1 MALMLF
7 AQGET
12 LETGFTK
19 EKKNNHLAM
28 RISILLI
35 LMLAL
40 SSSCQEFIHN
50 SFDTFTGK
58 IVDVDGKPVADLELL
73 LTQDLDFGVAQP
85 PVAKS
90 IIYRV
95 KTTNR
100 GEFRLVVPARTD
112 SSFNTEYFLLL
123 SSPVQFELEESGMS
137 VLYRYYSFSTAD
149 RAADGVINLGT
160 LKIIRE

>member
-1 MALMLF
+1 MS
-7 AQGET
+7 
-12 LETGFTK
+12 
-19 EKKNNHLAM
+19 
-28 RISILLI
+28 SIRF
-35 LMLAL
+35 LAL
-40 SSSCQEFIHN
+40 PILRIFLLLSLVSCQEFIHN

-58 IVDVDGKPVADLELL
+58 IVDVDGKPVADLELI

-90 IIYRV
+90 IIYSI

-112 SSFNTEYFLLL
+112 ISFNTEYFLLL

-149 RAADGVINLGT
+149 RAADGTINLGT
-160 LKIIRE
+160 LKIVRQ

>member
-1 MALMLF
+1 MRKICS
-7 AQGET
+7 QGIT
-12 LETGFTK
+12 F
-19 EKKNNHLAM
+19 
-28 RISILLI
+28 LL
-35 LMLAL
+35 LVLLL
-40 SSSCQEFIHN
+40 SLGACQEFIHN

-58 IVDVDGKPVADLELL
+58 IVDMEGKPVADLELI

-90 IIYRV
+90 IIYSI

-100 GEFRLVVPARTD
+100 GEFRMVVPARTNI
-112 SSFNTEYFLLL
+112 SFNTEYFLLL

-149 RAADGVINLGT
+149 RAADGTINLGT
-160 LKIIRE
+160 LKIVRQ

>member
-1 MALMLF
+1 MRKICS
-7 AQGET
+7 QGIT
-12 LETGFTK
+12 F
-19 EKKNNHLAM
+19 
-28 RISILLI
+28 LL
-35 LMLAL
+35 LVLLL
-40 SSSCQEFIHN
+40 SLGACQEFIHN

-58 IVDVDGKPVADLELL
+58 IVDVEGKPVADLELI

-90 IIYRV
+90 IIYSI

-100 GEFRLVVPARTD
+100 GEFRMVVPARTNI
-112 SSFNTEYFLLL
+112 SFNTEYFLLL

-149 RAADGVINLGT
+149 RAADRTINLGT
-160 LKIIRE
+160 LKIVRQ

>member
-1 MALMLF
+1 MRKICS
-7 AQGET
+7 QGIT
-12 LETGFTK
+12 F
-19 EKKNNHLAM
+19 
-28 RISILLI
+28 LL
-35 LMLAL
+35 LVLLL
-40 SSSCQEFIHN
+40 SLGACQEFIHN

-58 IVDVDGKPVADLELL
+58 IVDVAGKPVADLELI

-90 IIYRV
+90 IIYTI

-100 GEFRLVVPARTD
+100 GEFRLVVPSRTD

-123 SSPVQFELEESGMS
+123 SAPAQFELEESGMS

-149 RAADGVINLGT
+149 RAADGTINLGT
-160 LKIIRE
+160 LKIVRQ

>member
-1 MALMLF
+1 MS
-7 AQGET
+7 
-12 LETGFTK
+12 
-19 EKKNNHLAM
+19 
-28 RISILLI
+28 SIRF
-35 LMLAL
+35 LAL
-40 SSSCQEFIHN
+40 PILRIFLLLSLVSCQEFIHN

-58 IVDVDGKPVADLELL
+58 IVDVDGKPVADLELI

-90 IIYRV
+90 IIYSI

-100 GEFRLVVPARTD
+100 GEFRMVVPARTNI
-112 SSFNTEYFLLL
+112 SFNTEYFLLL

-149 RAADGVINLGT
+149 RAADGTINLGT
-160 LKIIRE
+160 LKIVRQ

>member
-1 MALMLF
+1 MRKICS
-7 AQGET
+7 QGIT
-12 LETGFTK
+12 F
-19 EKKNNHLAM
+19 
-28 RISILLI
+28 LL
-35 LMLAL
+35 LVLLL
-40 SSSCQEFIHN
+40 SLGACQEFIHN

-58 IVDVDGKPVADLELL
+58 IVDVEGKPVADLELL

-90 IIYRV
+90 IIYSI

-100 GEFRLVVPARTD
+100 GEFRMVVPARTNI
-112 SSFNTEYFLLL
+112 SFNTEYFLLL

-149 RAADGVINLGT
+149 RAADGTINLGT
-160 LKIIRE
+160 LKIVRQ

>member
-1 MALMLF
+1 MRKICS
-7 AQGET
+7 QGIT
-12 LETGFTK
+12 FLLLE
-19 EKKNNHLAM
+19 
-28 RISILLI
+28 LL
-35 LMLAL
+35 L
-40 SSSCQEFIHN
+40 SLGACQEFIHN

-58 IVDVDGKPVADLELL
+58 IVDVEGKPVADLELI

-90 IIYRV
+90 IIYSI

-100 GEFRLVVPARTD
+100 GEFRMVVPARTNI
-112 SSFNTEYFLLL
+112 SFNTEYFLLL

-149 RAADGVINLGT
+149 RAADGTINLGT
-160 LKIIRE
+160 LKIVRQ

>member
-1 MALMLF
+1 MA
-7 AQGET
+7 
-12 LETGFTK
+12 
-19 EKKNNHLAM
+19 KKPIDRLYGLPF
-28 RISILLI
+28 RFIGLVVLL
-35 LMLAL
+35 L
-40 SSSCQEFIHN
+40 SLGACQEFIHN

-58 IVDVDGKPVADLELL
+58 IVDAEGKAVADLELI

-90 IIYRV
+90 IIYSI

-112 SSFNTEYFLLL
+112 ISFNTEYFLLL
-123 SSPVQFELEESGMS
+123 SAPVQFELEESGMS

>member
-1 MALMLF
+1 MRKICS
-7 AQGET
+7 QGIT
-12 LETGFTK
+12 F
-19 EKKNNHLAM
+19 
-28 RISILLI
+28 LL
-35 LMLAL
+35 LVLLL
-40 SSSCQEFIHN
+40 SLGACQEFIHN

-58 IVDVDGKPVADLELL
+58 IVDVAGKPVADLELI

-90 IIYRV
+90 IIYSI

-100 GEFRLVVPARTD
+100 GEFRMVVPARTNI
-112 SSFNTEYFLLL
+112 SFNTEYFLLL

-149 RAADGVINLGT
+149 RAADGTINLGT
-160 LKIIRE
+160 LKIVRQ

>member
-1 MALMLF
+1 MRKICS
-7 AQGET
+7 QGIT
-12 LETGFTK
+12 F
-19 EKKNNHLAM
+19 
-28 RISILLI
+28 LL
-35 LMLAL
+35 LVLLL
-40 SSSCQEFIHN
+40 SLGACQEFIHN

-58 IVDVDGKPVADLELL
+58 IVDVDGKPVAGLELI

-90 IIYRV
+90 IIYSI

-100 GEFRLVVPARTD
+100 GEFRMVVPARTNI
-112 SSFNTEYFLLL
+112 SFNTEYFLLL

-149 RAADGVINLGT
+149 RAADGTINLGT
-160 LKIIRE
+160 LKIVRQ

>member
-1 MALMLF
+1 MRKICS
-7 AQGET
+7 QGIT
-12 LETGFTK
+12 F
-19 EKKNNHLAM
+19 
-28 RISILLI
+28 LL
-35 LMLAL
+35 LVLLL
-40 SSSCQEFIHN
+40 SLGACQEFIHN

-58 IVDVDGKPVADLELL
+58 IVDVDGKPVADLELI

-90 IIYRV
+90 IIYTI

-100 GEFRLVVPARTD
+100 GEFRLVVPSRTD

-123 SSPVQFELEESGMS
+123 SAPAQFELEESGMS

-149 RAADGVINLGT
+149 RAADGTINLGT
-160 LKIIRE
+160 LKIVRQ